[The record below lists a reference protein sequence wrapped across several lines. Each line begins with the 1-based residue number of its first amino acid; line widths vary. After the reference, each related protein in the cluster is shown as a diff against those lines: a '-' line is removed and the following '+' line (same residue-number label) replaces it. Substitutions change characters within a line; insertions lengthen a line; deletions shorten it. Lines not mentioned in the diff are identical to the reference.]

1 MSGLGLIGGPDVR
14 VAHSDKHLEAYEVSK
29 KNLRTLGFSWCLESL
44 WISLSARFVARFWYP
59 QTPRSIPDI
68 LHTQRT
74 QKHVTFSTL
83 CRTTLEKSLLDEL
96 GRPRRVAVDS
106 AEYDQYKSSP
116 IGQTALRVCVE
127 PHQLI
132 PNPCTAA
139 NSSPPLSYYCS
150 LRRSPERPKLSPRVA
165 KWRPCPSNS
174 RRATTSGIRR
184 FRLPDRSLSS

>member
-1 MSGLGLIGGPDVR
+1 MNTSRPMKFR
-14 VAHSDKHLEAYEVSK
+14 K
-29 KNLRTLGFSWCLESL
+29 KNLGTLVFMCLKSL

-74 QKHVTFSTL
+74 QHLTFSTL
-83 CRTTLEKSLLDEL
+83 YRTTLEKSLLDEL

-132 PNPCTAA
+132 PNPCTAT
-139 NSSPPLSYYCS
+139 NSLPPLSHYCS
-150 LRRSPERPKLSPRVA
+150 LRRSPERPKLSPRV
-165 KWRPCPSNS
+165 
-174 RRATTSGIRR
+174 
-184 FRLPDRSLSS
+184 